1 MLLASEGDAYV
12 MKVTISQIEAIEKGV
27 WDDIIIL
34 FGLDKEAEFWPT
46 EEFILTEQQAKQLG
60 IIC

>member
-1 MLLASEGDAYV
+1 
-12 MKVTISQIEAIEKGV
+12 MKVTISQIEALEKGI

>member
-1 MLLASEGDAYV
+1 MLLTSEGEAYA
-12 MKVTISQIEAIEKGV
+12 MKVIISQMEAIEKGI